1 MSWEDVRHTYIL
13 KHLDILVCIGV
24 WPFVTAIVLV
34 MFYLLVHSKF
44 FLTLKRDVWTN
55 LLTLFCTFF
64 VPVYFQVQ
72 LLSARTE
79 FSLLFPL

>member
-34 MFYLLVHSKF
+34 VFYLLVHSKF
-44 FLTLKRDVWTN
+44 FLTLKRDV
-55 LLTLFCTFF
+55 
-64 VPVYFQVQ
+64 
-72 LLSARTE
+72 
-79 FSLLFPL
+79 